1 MRNVCR
7 VYSIVCKR
15 NLCLFNQLT
24 LHKKSSF
31 PLRIPSVKRAKK
43 KSLRFQNR
51 VFQKYHCF
59 ENKNALPISFLLYFL
74 GFFFPSFHLFS
85 IEFENVIGTQKI
97 FPCLKPTIEIQE
109 KVVKCVQSKQ

>member
-1 MRNVCR
+1 MRKVCR

-51 VFQKYHCF
+51 VFQKYLVLKIRTHF
-59 ENKNALPISFLLYFL
+59 PFLFYFIFL
-74 GFFFPSFHLFS
+74 VFFFPSFHLFS